1 VPFGFSANRSEEPV
15 KGRTQSSE
23 NTISKRVWIRASP
36 EVVYKALTEAKEL
49 VHWFCDQA
57 LCDLREGGDFAA
69 RWRTGKT
76 TQKGR
81 ARFMRL
87 SPGAGLELHWI
98 DDGRGI
104 PETVSN
110 HTLSYE
116 IRSKS
121 GMTELIMID
130 TDDSASDEETYSVLD
145 QGWNSVLME
154 LKDYCERKERS
165 VKPQLRS
172 KASRSKAHAE

>member
-1 VPFGFSANRSEEPV
+1 VTGSAHLS
-15 KGRTQSSE
+15 K

-36 EVVYKALTEAKEL
+36 MVVYRALTEPREL
-49 VHWFCDQA
+49 VHWFCDHA
-57 LCDLREGGDFAA
+57 ACDPQIGGDFLA

-81 ARFMRL
+81 ARFTHL
-87 SPGAGLELHWI
+87 IPGASLELLWI
-98 DDGRGI
+98 DDGHGN
-104 PETVSN
+104 PETISN

-121 GMTELIMID
+121 DMTELIMLD
-130 TDDSASDEETYSVLD
+130 KDDSESDEETHAFLD

-154 LKDYCERKERS
+154 LKDHCERKERS
-165 VKPQLRS
+165 AKLQSYPKANRS
-172 KASRSKAHAE
+172 KTSAE